1 MSERLDELE
10 RLNALRERGTLSE
23 AEYARAKAN
32 ILGAVPLSQKG
43 LPQWAWWALLACSLA
58 IAIFVIKPLFRSNET
73 VDPTM
78 VAEAGQAT
86 PQAESAAATATEFEQ
101 LCMLGVFDKPQPL
114 HHPVSALFDSA
125 RAAGSQVSWEQTRQG
140 AIGRLR
146 RIDPLTRTEQN
157 LAIEF
162 VRTADATIVSNCKDV
177 RQGAVATRM
186 SIDGN
191 VSEGFAAAVIL
202 QSLLAAATEK

>member
-32 ILGAVPLSQKG
+32 ILGAVPLTQKG
-43 LPQWAWWALLACSLA
+43 LPQWAWWTLLACSLA
-58 IAIFVIKPLFRSNET
+58 IAIFVIKPLFRSNEP

-78 VAEAGQAT
+78 VAEGEQAA
-86 PQAESAAATATEFEQ
+86 PQADVAAAAIEFEQ

-114 HHPVSALFDSA
+114 NHPASALFGSA
-125 RAAGSQVSWEQTRQG
+125 RAAGSQVSWEPTAQG
-140 AIGRLR
+140 AIGRVQ

-157 LAIEF
+157 IAIEF
-162 VRTADATIVSNCKDV
+162 VKTADATIVANCKDV
-177 RQGAVATRM
+177 RQGVIATRM

-191 VSEGFAAAVIL
+191 VSEGFAAAVLL
-202 QSLLAAATEK
+202 QSLLAAVTEK